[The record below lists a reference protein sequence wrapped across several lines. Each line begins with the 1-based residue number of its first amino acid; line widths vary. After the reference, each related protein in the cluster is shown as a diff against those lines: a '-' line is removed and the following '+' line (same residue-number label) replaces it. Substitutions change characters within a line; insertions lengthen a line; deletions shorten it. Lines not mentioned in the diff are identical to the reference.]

1 MTNSVTSMIRS
12 GIASLVQA
20 SVRAPH
26 AVSVNDNDVLYS
38 QQPQVDVYNMM
49 PNERPQPVSVDRD
62 RRSGEQL
69 EHETLMR
76 IRDALYADRQ
86 A

>member
-20 SVRAPH
+20 SVRTPH
-26 AVSVNDNDVLYS
+26 AVSVNDSDVLYS

-49 PNERPQPVSVDRD
+49 PNERPQPAATRGGNIAE
-62 RRSGEQL
+62 RFPE
-69 EHETLMR
+69 R
-76 IRDALYADRQ
+76 IF
-86 A
+86 